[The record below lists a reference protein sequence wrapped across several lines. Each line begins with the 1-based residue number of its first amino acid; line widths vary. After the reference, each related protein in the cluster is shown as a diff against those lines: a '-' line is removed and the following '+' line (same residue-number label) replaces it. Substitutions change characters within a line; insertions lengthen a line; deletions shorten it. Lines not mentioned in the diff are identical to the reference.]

1 MRLRNGIQIGNRPVI
16 GVDWSRTGVE
26 VYDPRVGESV
36 KFLNLEEVAQAH
48 PGCFLV
54 LETTAESY
62 ELQRRAT
69 VLQAFE
75 THDIIAYGYKT
86 QRTAW
91 FRKQFLIEKSNKADA
106 QVIYRI
112 ATETTLSLHRF
123 ELLPEGDPTRQA
135 IKKFLVH
142 DRYMHNG
149 EESEQLSEKYLDG
162 VSIPDEFKELIF
174 AGKKYRKQVGRI
186 LAVAVEVRKANR
198 GYREFRRQLGNY
210 GNGYAS
216 MPRSEFYHWWTRMVT
231 NARLGRHVAKAL
243 NVLTDDQRKVHRQ
256 VLKDA
261 TAVAK
266 YLWRLTS

>member
-1 MRLRNGIQIGNRPVI
+1 MRLLNGIEIGNRPVI
-16 GVDWSRTGVE
+16 GVDWGRSSVE
-26 VYDPRVGESV
+26 VYDPRVGKSV
-36 KFLNLEEVAQAH
+36 KFINLEEVAQAH

-54 LETTAESY
+54 LETTSESY
-62 ELQRRAT
+62 ELQRRYT

-75 THDIIAYGYKT
+75 THDIVAYGYKT

-91 FRKQFLIEKSNKADA
+91 FRKQFLLEKSHKVDA
-106 QVIYRI
+106 QAIYRI

-123 ELLPEGDPTRQA
+123 ELLPESDPTRQA
-135 IKKFLVH
+135 IKKFLVD

-149 EESEQLSEKYLDG
+149 EESGQLAEKYLGG

-174 AGKKYRKQVGRI
+174 AGKKYRKQIGRI
-186 LAVAVEVRKANR
+186 LAVAVEVRKVNR

-231 NARLGRHVAKAL
+231 NARLGRHVLKTLTA
-243 NVLTDDQRKVHRQ
+243 LTDDQRKVHRQ

-266 YLWRLTS
+266 YLWGLAA